1 MIKKNKILYIYTL
14 IIILF
19 FIISCKSHNKKDIKL
34 AKVFNK
40 YLYLSEVKDI
50 FTDIKNPK
58 DSLVILNNYINNW
71 IRQEVIAYE
80 ANKQLSDEEKNF
92 EKQIEDYKNSQLIYK
107 YEQKLLE
114 KIDTNVSPIEIEK
127 YYISNPDN
135 FQLKDNIVKILYIKL
150 PKQISNTQ
158 KIKKW
163 FDENDIAELKKYSQ
177 QYATNYY
184 LDDKSWLLFDDILK
198 EIPIKT
204 YNQEDY
210 IKNNK
215 YISLQDNQYSY
226 FLKII
231 DFKIKDNLSPL
242 SLEKNNIKNIIIN
255 LRKMNLIKHI
265 EDSLYNKAT
274 LDKNNIKIYKH

>member
-163 FDENDIAELKKYSQ
+163 FDE
-177 QYATNYY
+177 
-184 LDDKSWLLFDDILK
+184 KSWLLFDDILK